1 MSIIQD
7 KNVDDMTIEELRK
20 ELKELR
26 MAFDIESSRTQRI
39 ADYVGA
45 IDYVDSIGPIL
56 DAIDSLKAKPQQ
68 LSWQSSRLKIYVW
81 ADRFCPAAP

>member
-7 KNVDDMTIEELRK
+7 KNVDEMTIEELRK

-26 MAFDIESSRTQRI
+26 MAFDIESYRTQRI

-56 DAIDSLKAKPQQ
+56 EAIDSLKAKP
-68 LSWQSSRLKIYVW
+68 R
-81 ADRFCPAAP
+81 

>member
-7 KNVDDMTIEELRK
+7 KNVDEMTIEELRK

-26 MAFDIESSRTQRI
+26 MAFDIELYRTQRI

-56 DAIDSLKAKPQQ
+56 EAIDSLKAKP
-68 LSWQSSRLKIYVW
+68 R
-81 ADRFCPAAP
+81 